1 MDIITKEHSF
11 LAQTYKRLDVVF
23 TSGEG
28 SILFDTNGKR
38 YIDFGSG
45 IAVNSFGVNKKWAE
59 AVAQQARLLSHTSN
73 LYYNE
78 PSVLL
83 AELLCQKS
91 GMKKVFFS
99 NSGAEANECAIKL
112 ARKYSFQKYG
122 KDRHN
127 IITLKNSFHG
137 RTMATISATGQD
149 NFHTYFDPFLEGFSY
164 ACANDYGDLLDKV
177 NDQTCA
183 IMLELIQGEGGIFVL
198 DKDYVQ
204 KISALCA
211 EKDILLIIDEVQT
224 GNGRT
229 GDFYMYQGYNILPDI
244 VTTAKGLGGGL
255 PIGATLLGEKVE
267 CTLSFGDHG
276 STFGG
281 NPICCAGA
289 LFVVNSIT
297 EDLLLSVKEKSEYI
311 KEKLLSTKNVVSI
324 SGKGL
329 MLGIEINGEARTVIE
344 LCKEK
349 GLIVLSAKQKIR
361 LLPALDIDYA
371 VLEEGLN
378 ILKSVLESL

>member
-91 GMKKVFFS
+91 DMKKVFFS

-224 GNGRT
+224 GNEIGRAH
-229 GDFYMYQGYNILPDI
+229 
-244 VTTAKGLGGGL
+244 V
-255 PIGATLLGEKVE
+255 
-267 CTLSFGDHG
+267 
-276 STFGG
+276 
-281 NPICCAGA
+281 
-289 LFVVNSIT
+289 
-297 EDLLLSVKEKSEYI
+297 
-311 KEKLLSTKNVVSI
+311 
-324 SGKGL
+324 
-329 MLGIEINGEARTVIE
+329 
-344 LCKEK
+344 
-349 GLIVLSAKQKIR
+349 
-361 LLPALDIDYA
+361 
-371 VLEEGLN
+371 
-378 ILKSVLESL
+378 